1 MSRKKKK
8 KRSRKTRKIILCS
21 VLGAAAAAVLLF
33 WGLFYIREVEVV
45 GNTRYTAEEVEDM
58 VISGFLDHNSVWLS
72 VFRRQINLEDVPF
85 MESVEVEYLN
95 RGSVRLFV
103 TEKHPIGY
111 VNLNGIR
118 YYFDQEGLVL
128 EAVHDS
134 ETLEPGGTALAGNAE
149 ENTSSSVSSGSV
161 SSSAERSG
169 TDSTEEQKAEGYSP
183 ALTDLPLVTGLSVDT
198 AAVGEKLQVEDASVF
213 NTIQALVRMMEK
225 YSIQPDS
232 IEFAEDLTVTLHYG
246 DVQVRLGADTDLE
259 EKMTRVAAILP
270 ELEGMSGVLHLEDFT
285 EDTPNIVFGQE

>member
-33 WGLFYIREVEVV
+33 WGLFYIWEVEVV

-134 ETLEPGGTALAGNAE
+134 EAL
-149 ENTSSSVSSGSV
+149 
-161 SSSAERSG
+161 
-169 TDSTEEQKAEGYSP
+169 
-183 ALTDLPLVTGLSVDT
+183 
-198 AAVGEKLQVEDASVF
+198 
-213 NTIQALVRMMEK
+213 
-225 YSIQPDS
+225 
-232 IEFAEDLTVTLHYG
+232 
-246 DVQVRLGADTDLE
+246 
-259 EKMTRVAAILP
+259 
-270 ELEGMSGVLHLEDFT
+270 
-285 EDTPNIVFGQE
+285 